1 MEAFSLLKYWQGG
14 GAPLPPPSTASASAA
29 ATTTILRQHNN
40 ATDSTIITSDIMLKM
55 MPNDDFNESDS
66 TVCFTMSSVEDLPG
80 LKIGRSLIRRKK
92 KKKRRIIVRR
102 RRRGIIVQRLYNWIV
117 KAEKLLL
124 QSSSVVIH
132 VASDF
137 TIGGCKGQVL
147 PMVVGDVV
155 IYAF

>member
-1 MEAFSLLKYWQGG
+1 
-14 GAPLPPPSTASASAA
+14 
-29 ATTTILRQHNN
+29 
-40 ATDSTIITSDIMLKM
+40 M

-102 RRRGIIVQRLYNWIV
+102 RRRGIIVQRLYNWI
-117 KAEKLLL
+117 
-124 QSSSVVIH
+124 
-132 VASDF
+132 DF